1 MTELTT
7 ETTLYARIG
16 GEASVR
22 VAVDRFYE
30 RVLADPLLSSF
41 FTGIPMARLKAHQIA
56 FLSQVL
62 GGPRSYAGTS
72 MKDAHAKLAIE
83 QEHFDAV
90 TEHLVGTLR
99 ELGVSE
105 ELIAEI
111 GRAVTSLS
119 KQIVSVSS
127 LG

>member
-41 FTGIPMARLKAHQIA
+41 FTGIPMARLKAHQFA